1 MWHGPDMLMGNF
13 DRTEFQ
19 GLFGVNQMS
28 DDWWVMHL
36 GHGTYLANSSDRTGK
51 LNYTILS
58 HLSLKNT
65 FHLYGLLV
73 PFYRGKT
80 EAQRSDSDFPKVI
93 WLKLVEEGQ
102 KHSLCM
108 PQTILSL
115 LSSSCLSWSI
125 GSEPCLSPAPA
136 LLRQLTNSSGLYLSW
151 KLAII
156 LVRLATSP
164 SHLFYSYLPF

>member
-151 KLAII
+151 KFAII